1 MVTPSTKS
9 GAVAAGIAPLDQAR
23 ALGRDAWEALLV
35 AHYLRSDGPFGST
48 PLQSLDATPVE
59 LANATS
65 FDGLDPENAKRSFLR
80 SFGPNVTRHVLRTA
94 VVPRTLSAAVP
105 GYFRYLVLSALVP
118 TLSPQ
123 ETSTRDFRERLGE
136 LLGLNGP
143 LSDVGGL
150 PVLWQRLSSWCDG
163 RRADAQPYRRIV
175 LPDPGHMTL
184 IGYSV
189 RLAFPSWRDR
199 DRLTRDVERI
209 GPARLEGPRDVI
221 AFLKHTFDYGAY
233 SASMKSAFG
242 DFYERFQS
250 GERLL
255 SHHRFWR
262 LLRDVRAQ
270 VEKTDGARKSAH
282 VARLV
287 LCFGVDDY
295 DLSMEFTVVLRP
307 TPESAVTPESE
318 ALRIEG
324 SVEHVLHELES
335 FCPRLRYAWREV
347 EQSVASGILLFTEEN
362 WGQWLLTKPSEIRG
376 ARVFAV
382 VRGDIARR
390 RDLPKVT
397 WRAAG
402 GEWLFSALD
411 PGAIELLLPRI
422 DRRSAGREDELA
434 TLEVIGGVQ
443 SGNVYLG
450 RPRTLPGI
458 RATASSRISIVP
470 VGAIRGCMGIEAAG
484 ADTWELSATAP
495 VAGVWRVT
503 AAEPS
508 ALGLVELES
517 EQNVR
522 FDDRAIEHVS
532 LADPDR
538 DPASLEPEREI
549 TFRHGDPL
557 ELRGSRR
564 TSVSVISDER
574 LTDLLEALYARG
586 RSGWAES
593 DLLALIR
600 YVNGADDA
608 PRPWDLL
615 RVLQEAG
622 WIEPRQLTQW
632 RGRRWFLRKLG
643 IVVIGTGP
651 AAVSVLDGSTPLV
664 VQERFCRVAEA
675 HGGHPVAGIP
685 VGSWSPP
692 LIAVRGADPVA
703 LGETLGIPVRHEQIV
718 EVSPAPSSWPI
729 ERRSAAHREL
739 AGIWSWKRGAF
750 AMVPNPEKSRV
761 RLERYRRA
769 RGDDRDVFLVTPS
782 GGEPQAFTARASA
795 IMEAHRLAE
804 RALFEFD
811 GTLLRRQ
818 ARDGSLPEPIAR
830 MLRFEH
836 LVNPGLLPDRDGV
849 FALTYRAD
857 RTGARM
863 LAGLFGRAI
872 AHGHHRTPEDSVAA
886 VAFARHRSCTDR
898 FMWRERLVDPRSAH
912 YASGEVE

>member
-1 MVTPSTKS
+1 MVTLSTKS
-9 GAVAAGIAPLDQAR
+9 GAEAAVLSPLDRAR
-23 ALGRDAWEALLV
+23 VLGRDAWEALLV

-48 PLQSLDATPVE
+48 PMQSLDATPVE
-59 LANATS
+59 LTNATS
-65 FDGLDPENAKRSFLR
+65 LDGLDPEDAKKSFLR
-80 SFGPNVTRHVLRTA
+80 SFAPNVTRHVLRTGF
-94 VVPRTLSAAVP
+94 VPRPLSASVP

-118 TLSPQ
+118 TLSPL

-136 LLGLNGP
+136 LLGLDGP

-150 PVLWQRLSSWCDG
+150 PVLWQRLSSWCDS

-184 IGYSV
+184 IGYSF

-242 DFYERFQS
+242 DFYQRFQN

-282 VARLV
+282 AARLV

-307 TPESAVTPESE
+307 TLESAETPESE

-324 SVEHVLHELES
+324 SVEHVLHELQTPG
-335 FCPRLRYAWREV
+335 PRLRYTWREV

-362 WGQWLLTKPSEIRG
+362 WGQWLLAKPAEIRG

-382 VRGDIARR
+382 VREDIARR

-397 WRAAG
+397 WRSAG

-422 DRRSAGREDELA
+422 ERRSAGREDELA
-434 TLEVIGGVQ
+434 TLEVIGGVP

-458 RATASSRISIVP
+458 HATASSRISIAP
-470 VGAIRGCMGIEAAG
+470 VGTVRGCLAIEAAG
-484 ADTWELSATAP
+484 TDTWDLSASAP

-517 EQNVR
+517 EQSVR
-522 FDDRAIEHVS
+522 FDDRAVEHVS

-549 TFRHGDPL
+549 IFRHGDPL

-564 TSVSVISDER
+564 TSVSVMSDER
-574 LTDLLEALYARG
+574 LTDLMEALYARG

-593 DLLALIR
+593 DLLLLIR
-600 YVNGADDA
+600 HVNGTDDA

-622 WIEPRQLTQW
+622 WIEPRQLTKW

-651 AAVSVLDGSTPLV
+651 SAVSVLDGSTPLV
-664 VQERFCRVAEA
+664 VQERFYRVTEV
-675 HGGHPVAGIP
+675 HGGHPVGGIP

-692 LIAVRGADPVA
+692 LIAARGADPVA
-703 LGETLGIPVRHEQIV
+703 LGQTLGIPVRHAQIV

-729 ERRSAAHREL
+729 ERRSGAHREL
-739 AGIWSWKRGAF
+739 AGTWSWRRGAF
-750 AMVPNPEKSRV
+750 AMAPGPEEGRV
-761 RLERYRRA
+761 RLQRYRRT

-782 GGEPQAFTARASA
+782 GREPQAFTARVSA
-795 IMEAHRLAE
+795 IIEAHRLAE

-811 GTLLRRQ
+811 GTLLRRL

-830 MLRFEH
+830 MLRFAH
-836 LVNPGLLPDRDGV
+836 LVNPGLLPDQDGA
-849 FALTYRAD
+849 FALAYRAD
-857 RTGARM
+857 RADARM
-863 LAGLFGRAI
+863 LGRLFGRAI
-872 AHGHHRTPEDSVAA
+872 ANGDHRTRDDAVAA
-886 VAFARHRSCTDR
+886 VAFARHRGPTDR
-898 FMWRERLVDPRSAH
+898 LIWKERLVDPRSAH
-912 YASGEVE
+912 FASSEVE